1 MSDSRWKFRIGIGL
15 MAASLICMAAAAVL
29 SSERHVQGIYRS
41 AGRSAAV
48 NRLIIPEEEAIDAVN
63 LADAEGLTELP
74 GIGPSLARVM
84 FTEKTENGSFFY
96 PEDLLSVKGIG
107 SYKLEQIRNWMNR
120 TDK

>member
-1 MSDSRWKFRIGIGL
+1 MT
-15 MAASLICMAAAAVL
+15 ASLICMAAAAVL

-63 LADAEGLTELP
+63 LADAESLAELP